1 MCGYDRCN
9 ALHGGLMDLNKKYFG
24 MTVMQLG
31 ILAALAGL
39 VFVLFCV
46 VGYLILGKVTGSSVT
61 SLPTAT
67 TTIQPTVTMVLTP
80 TPTTTPAATPLP
92 YESLIPAGWAQYRT
106 SLIEVWMP
114 PGYKVTKTT
123 AMLVTG
129 LGGSPIMDL
138 SLTGSTSKKAPNK
151 IYMTVSYEPLTT
163 DTLDAFITQ
172 KLTGLGFAPSERS
185 KVTLNTV
192 PAVRLVFTGRKGNTD
207 INELTYV
214 ILDGTTVWYIQYTAE
229 INDYYN
235 VLANFE
241 SSVKTF
247 RVVK

>member
-1 MCGYDRCN
+1 
-9 ALHGGLMDLNKKYFG
+9 MDLNKKYFG

-39 VFVLFCV
+39 AFVLFCI
-46 VGYLILGKVTGSSVT
+46 VGYLVLGKVTKASAPQA
-61 SLPTAT
+61 PTDTA
-67 TTIQPTVTMVLTP
+67 TIQPTVTMVLTP
-80 TPTTTPAATPLP
+80 TPTTTPASTPLP

-114 PGYKVTKTT
+114 PGYKATKTT
-123 AMLVTG
+123 TVLVNG
-129 LGGSPIMDL
+129 LGGSPIVDL
-138 SLTGSTSKKAPNK
+138 SLVGSTSKKAANK

-172 KLTGLGFAPSERS
+172 KLTGLGLAPSERN

-192 PAVRLVFTGRKGNTD
+192 PTVRLVFSGRKGNNTD

-214 ILDGTTVWYIQYTAE
+214 FQDGTTVWYVQYTAE
-229 INDYYN
+229 ITEFYN
-235 VLANFE
+235 LLANFE
-241 SSVKTF
+241 SSAKTF

>member
-1 MCGYDRCN
+1 
-9 ALHGGLMDLNKKYFG
+9 
-24 MTVMQLG
+24 VQ
-31 ILAALAGL
+31 
-39 VFVLFCV
+39 
-46 VGYLILGKVTGSSVT
+46 
-61 SLPTAT
+61 
-67 TTIQPTVTMVLTP
+67 
-80 TPTTTPAATPLP
+80 TPLP
-92 YESLIPAGWAQYRT
+92 YEALVPAGWTQYRT
-106 SLIEVWMP
+106 ALFEIWMP
-114 PGYKVTKTT
+114 PGYKAAKTD
-123 AMLVTG
+123 MLVTG

-138 SLTGSTSKKAPNK
+138 ALRGAVSAKAPNK
-151 IYMTVSYEPLTT
+151 IYMTVSYEPVTA
-163 DTLDAFITQ
+163 DSLDAFITGR
-172 KLTGLGFAPSERS
+172 LTGLGLTPSERT

-192 PAVRLVFTGRKGNTD
+192 PAVRLVFAGRKGNTD